1 MAQIAIKNQDLL
13 LKPTKFFLEG

>member
-13 LKPTKFFLEG
+13 LKQTKFFLEG